1 METENAIPLA
11 SETAKAR
18 SLYPTHAPLQRTL
31 SCGCSEEYRGTNTCA
46 PGLGGTTATL
56 LCTRNRDPLA
66 AAALLCTQSRDSLV
80 HSRRLPLP
88 APPLP
93 IVLQR
98 FRGYV
103 DRSTGAFHV
112 TCRFLILRNVQ
123 IRLSYEFE
131 CFAQFRAS
139 FCMWFCLS
147 SHCGSS
153 SCLLTTC

>member
-46 PGLGGTTATL
+46 PGLGGTAAT
-56 LCTRNRDPLA
+56 
-66 AAALLCTQSRDSLV
+66 LLCTQSRDSLV

-123 IRLSYEFE
+123 I
-131 CFAQFRAS
+131 
-139 FCMWFCLS
+139 
-147 SHCGSS
+147 
-153 SCLLTTC
+153 